1 MFRSAFFVERLR
13 VGNAASRC
21 WMFGALFSAA
31 NAILEASSVIKCKTV
46 ELYLNAEV
54 SFAATNRKI
63 DNPAE
68 IYPLNFHSPL
78 GRDKKPANGSL
89 RLAILT

>member
-1 MFRSAFFVERLR
+1 
-13 VGNAASRC
+13 
-21 WMFGALFSAA
+21 MFGALFSAA